1 MKNEKCTLILE
12 AKRSRVPCP
21 NYPGHQNLKKEK
33 ERGNFFSLFL
43 LLFKF
48 LLGFGTPGMSKHVL
62 QNVR

>member
-1 MKNEKCTLILE
+1 MKNEKCTLIIE
-12 AKRSRVPCP
+12 AKDLESPCQ
-21 NYPGHQNLKKEK
+21 NYPGHQSVKKEK

-48 LLGFGTPGMSKHVL
+48 LLGFGTQGMSKHVL